1 MYKGPTSYHLCM
13 AAVTSLQKISSL
25 TMMLLIL
32 TMSSMGYFM
41 LEQETAGKQELQAKE
56 MPRFAVSP
64 GHTVFGEYVGAHWCG
79 PCMGSASPSL
89 VNLKNSNT
97 EDFTYISFFEGAST
111 GWPSDGPVN
120 RQNHI
125 MASSSGYPTYAFA
138 DENSGSCYKVGATGS
153 NYYDADFSAGGCM
166 HADASDFSMELG
178 IALDSTGDIVTTT
191 LDITYLGANDI
202 TVYVYGAVTEK
213 IGAEAYD
220 DGSRPHHV
228 FREWLLSADNDF
240 TEVTLIPNQV
250 ETLTWDKSLDTV
262 RSGGGN
268 TQWENFWPV
277 FALMDGDYST
287 YNEVYAAIDLD
298 MGPLVDIGIVDFEA
312 RNSNANNGFVAG
324 DILDLDVN
332 IANNGA
338 EAYSDGGSID
348 IYHLSGGEEINL
360 GGISINQLAVGG
372 TQSYSIMFDTSD
384 ITLAPSGTS
393 SFRARISGMIG
404 DRVPSN
410 DYQDGIALHDM
421 PPAPN
426 RPVAVAE
433 SSVERGTP
441 IQFESSA
448 LPNDLVDDMSTMTA
462 VLHYSVHGTDIWD
475 DAWITAI
482 EMVGSGGNSRYI
494 HTITPPMNSQSGS
507 YDIRMQWTDSGG
519 QKSDW
524 EITEN
529 AFELRNALPRILG
542 PGDDGYGGIPTVK
555 VDTVESVS
563 IVGLIS
569 DAETPHG
576 ELIID
581 SNAHQFVSFDPET
594 LEINVLFDQI
604 SYDSIGNSISQ
615 GIFITVGD
623 GEDVNSGT
631 LIFNVIE
638 NGQPR
643 WSGIPTQ
650 SFNEGGSSSLVLT
663 EYVSDT
669 DDNGNSVPANT
680 LSLSIVSISDESLLS
695 AEIYDQTLNVA
706 ALDDDSFGM
715 TEITVRASDGVKESD
730 TVIIF
735 YVNNINDAPIIDLG
749 EYSNPILQSGD
760 RLTFNVVDLISDV
773 DDYEEDIWITVTTF
787 VPGAVQFNPISGL
800 ATMSWEDAGEEM
812 VTVTAEDS
820 HGASSAAIITVSV
833 VDDLPLLWVDSSGF
847 GDLSVNISSTE
858 YGLNPSVTIENVGNL
873 ELSEVKVIWSVC
885 NSITGICNDF
895 GTSHNMGP
903 FIVLANDGEGLK
915 IADYVTLSVDAV
927 DSEGFDRSTTDQHK
941 AYATE
946 SVEITPDEP
955 DNSDNQ
961 DKPVIS
967 VMTAGLIAMGIM
979 LSIAL
984 VLVLAIVLQRGRRDD
999 VNVELYDYQDG
1010 DDYSEYEEPEPSP
1023 LVVPPP
1029 PPGMGPPLPPEGL
1042 PPGWTM
1048 EQWNYYGAEY
1058 LKRRELQ

>member
-1 MYKGPTSYHLCM
+1 M
-13 AAVTSLQKISSL
+13 AAVNSLQKISSL

-41 LEQETAGKQELQAKE
+41 LEQETAEKQELQAKE

-138 DENSGSCYKVGATGS
+138 DENSGSCYKVGSAGS

-250 ETLTWDKSLDTV
+250 ETLTWDKPLNTV

-298 MGPLVDIGIVDFEA
+298 MGPLIDIGIVDFEA

-348 IYHLSGGEEINL
+348 IYHLSGGEEIHL

-372 TQSYSIMFDTSD
+372 TQSYSIMFDTGE
-384 ITLAPSGTS
+384 ITLTPSGTS
-393 SFRARISGMIG
+393 SFRARISGIVG

-421 PPAPN
+421 PPVPN

-462 VLHYSVHGTDIWD
+462 DLHYSVHGTDTWE

-482 EMVGSGGNSRYI
+482 DMIGSGGNSRYI

-555 VDTVESVS
+555 VDTVEAVS

-576 ELIID
+576 QLIID

-594 LEINVLFDQI
+594 
-604 SYDSIGNSISQ
+604 
-615 GIFITVGD
+615 
-623 GEDVNSGT
+623 
-631 LIFNVIE
+631 
-638 NGQPR
+638 
-643 WSGIPTQ
+643 
-650 SFNEGGSSSLVLT
+650 
-663 EYVSDT
+663 
-669 DDNGNSVPANT
+669 
-680 LSLSIVSISDESLLS
+680 
-695 AEIYDQTLNVA
+695 
-706 ALDDDSFGM
+706 
-715 TEITVRASDGVKESD
+715 
-730 TVIIF
+730 
-735 YVNNINDAPIIDLG
+735 
-749 EYSNPILQSGD
+749 
-760 RLTFNVVDLISDV
+760 
-773 DDYEEDIWITVTTF
+773 
-787 VPGAVQFNPISGL
+787 
-800 ATMSWEDAGEEM
+800 
-812 VTVTAEDS
+812 
-820 HGASSAAIITVSV
+820 
-833 VDDLPLLWVDSSGF
+833 
-847 GDLSVNISSTE
+847 
-858 YGLNPSVTIENVGNL
+858 
-873 ELSEVKVIWSVC
+873 
-885 NSITGICNDF
+885 
-895 GTSHNMGP
+895 
-903 FIVLANDGEGLK
+903 
-915 IADYVTLSVDAV
+915 
-927 DSEGFDRSTTDQHK
+927 
-941 AYATE
+941 
-946 SVEITPDEP
+946 
-955 DNSDNQ
+955 
-961 DKPVIS
+961 
-967 VMTAGLIAMGIM
+967 
-979 LSIAL
+979 
-984 VLVLAIVLQRGRRDD
+984 
-999 VNVELYDYQDG
+999 
-1010 DDYSEYEEPEPSP
+1010 
-1023 LVVPPP
+1023 
-1029 PPGMGPPLPPEGL
+1029 
-1042 PPGWTM
+1042 
-1048 EQWNYYGAEY
+1048 
-1058 LKRRELQ
+1058 

>member
-1 MYKGPTSYHLCM
+1 MT
-13 AAVTSLQKISSL
+13 AVNSLQKISSL

-41 LEQETAGKQELQAKE
+41 LEQETAEKQELQAKE

-138 DENSGSCYKVGATGS
+138 DENSGSCYKVGSAGS

-250 ETLTWDKSLDTV
+250 ETLTWDKPLNTV

-298 MGPLVDIGIVDFEA
+298 MGPLIDIGIVDFEA
-312 RNSNANNGFVAG
+312 RNSNSNNGFVAG

-348 IYHLSGGEEINL
+348 IYHLSGGEEIHL

-372 TQSYSIMFDTSD
+372 TQSYSIMFDTGE
-384 ITLAPSGTS
+384 ITLTPSGTS
-393 SFRARISGMIG
+393 SFRARISGIVG

-421 PPAPN
+421 PPVPN

-462 VLHYSVHGTDIWD
+462 DLHYSVHGTDTWE

-482 EMVGSGGNSRYI
+482 DMVGSGGNSRYI

-555 VDTVESVS
+555 VDTVEAVS

-581 SNAHQFVSFDPET
+581 SNAHQFVSFDSET

-623 GEDVNSGT
+623 GEDINSGT
-631 LIFNVIE
+631 LMFNVIE

-680 LSLSIVSISDESLLS
+680 LSLSVVSISDESLLS

-715 TEITVRASDGVKESD
+715 AEITVRASDGVKESD

-760 RLTFNVVDLISDV
+760 RLTFNVIDLISDV
-773 DDYEEDIWITVTTF
+773 DDSEEDIWITVTTF

-812 VTVTAEDS
+812 VTVTAEDR

-873 ELSEVKVIWSVC
+873 ELSEIKVIWSVC

-927 DSEGFDRSTTDQHK
+927 DSEGFDRSTTDQYK

-946 SVEITPDEP
+946 PVEITPDEP
-955 DNSDNQ
+955 ENSDNQ

-967 VMTAGLIAMGIM
+967 VMTAGLIAMGII

-984 VLVLAIVLQRGRRDD
+984 VLALAIVLQRGRRDG
-999 VNVELYDYQDG
+999 VNVEVYDYQDEY
-1010 DDYSEYEEPEPSP
+1010 DYSEYEEPEPSP

>member
-1 MYKGPTSYHLCM
+1 M
-13 AAVTSLQKISSL
+13 AVVNSLQKISSL
-25 TMMLLIL
+25 TVMLLIL

-41 LEQETAGKQELQAKE
+41 LEQETAEKQELQAKE

-138 DENSGSCYKVGATGS
+138 DENSGSCYKVGSAGS

-250 ETLTWDKSLDTV
+250 ETLTWDKPLNTV

-298 MGPLVDIGIVDFEA
+298 MGPLIDIGIVDFET
-312 RNSNANNGFVAG
+312 RNSNTNNGFVAG

-348 IYHLSGGEEINL
+348 IYHLSGGEEIHL

-372 TQSYSIMFDTSD
+372 TQSYSIMFDTSE
-384 ITLAPSGTS
+384 ITLTPSGTS
-393 SFRARISGMIG
+393 SFRARISGIVG

-421 PPAPN
+421 PPVPN

-462 VLHYSVHGTDIWD
+462 DLHYSVHGMDTWE

-482 EMVGSGGNSRYI
+482 DMVGSGGNSRYI

-555 VDTVESVS
+555 VDTVEAVS

-581 SNAHQFVSFDPET
+581 SNAHQFVSFDSET

-623 GEDVNSGT
+623 GEDINSGT
-631 LIFNVIE
+631 LMFNVIE

-643 WSGIPTQ
+643 WSG
-650 SFNEGGSSSLVLT
+650 
-663 EYVSDT
+663 
-669 DDNGNSVPANT
+669 NS
-680 LSLSIVSISDESLLS
+680 
-695 AEIYDQTLNVA
+695 
-706 ALDDDSFGM
+706 
-715 TEITVRASDGVKESD
+715 
-730 TVIIF
+730 
-735 YVNNINDAPIIDLG
+735 
-749 EYSNPILQSGD
+749 
-760 RLTFNVVDLISDV
+760 
-773 DDYEEDIWITVTTF
+773 
-787 VPGAVQFNPISGL
+787 
-800 ATMSWEDAGEEM
+800 
-812 VTVTAEDS
+812 
-820 HGASSAAIITVSV
+820 
-833 VDDLPLLWVDSSGF
+833 
-847 GDLSVNISSTE
+847 
-858 YGLNPSVTIENVGNL
+858 
-873 ELSEVKVIWSVC
+873 
-885 NSITGICNDF
+885 NSII
-895 GTSHNMGP
+895 
-903 FIVLANDGEGLK
+903 
-915 IADYVTLSVDAV
+915 
-927 DSEGFDRSTTDQHK
+927 Q
-941 AYATE
+941 
-946 SVEITPDEP
+946 
-955 DNSDNQ
+955 
-961 DKPVIS
+961 
-967 VMTAGLIAMGIM
+967 
-979 LSIAL
+979 
-984 VLVLAIVLQRGRRDD
+984 
-999 VNVELYDYQDG
+999 
-1010 DDYSEYEEPEPSP
+1010 
-1023 LVVPPP
+1023 
-1029 PPGMGPPLPPEGL
+1029 
-1042 PPGWTM
+1042 
-1048 EQWNYYGAEY
+1048 
-1058 LKRRELQ
+1058 

>member
-1 MYKGPTSYHLCM
+1 
-13 AAVTSLQKISSL
+13 
-25 TMMLLIL
+25 
-32 TMSSMGYFM
+32 M
-41 LEQETAGKQELQAKE
+41 LEQETAEKQELQAKE

-138 DENSGSCYKVGATGS
+138 DENSGSCYKVGAAGS

-250 ETLTWDKSLDTV
+250 ETLTWDKPLDTV

-298 MGPLVDIGIVDFEA
+298 MGPLIDIGIVDFEA
-312 RNSNANNGFVAG
+312 RNSNTNNGFVAG
-324 DILDLDVN
+324 DLLDLDVN

-338 EAYSDGGSID
+338 ESYSDGGSID
-348 IYHLSGGEEINL
+348 IYHLSGGEEIQL

-384 ITLAPSGTS
+384 ITLTPSGTS
-393 SFRARISGMIG
+393 SFRARISGIVG

-421 PPAPN
+421 PPVPN

-462 VLHYSVHGTDIWD
+462 DLHYSVHGTDAWN

-482 EMVGSGGNSRYI
+482 DMVGSGGNSRYI
-494 HTITPPMNSQSGS
+494 HTITPPLNSQSGS

-542 PGDDGYGGIPTVK
+542 PGDDGYGGLPTVK

-581 SNAHQFVSFDPET
+581 SNAHQFVSFDSET

-604 SYDSIGNSISQ
+604 SYDSIGNPISQ

-623 GEDVNSGT
+623 GEDINSGT
-631 LIFNVIE
+631 LMFNVIE

-715 TEITVRASDGVKESD
+715 AEIIVRASDGVKESD

-749 EYSNPILQSGD
+749 EYSNPILQTGD
-760 RLTFNVVDLISDV
+760 RLTFNVIDLISDV
-773 DDYEEDIWITVTTF
+773 DDSEEDIWITVTTF

-812 VTVTAEDS
+812 VTITAEDR

-833 VDDLPLLWVDSSGF
+833 VDDLPLLWVDSSGY

-858 YGLNPSVTIENVGNL
+858 YGLNPSVTIGNVGNL
-873 ELSEVKVIWSVC
+873 ELSEIKVIWSVC

-927 DSEGFDRSTTDQHK
+927 DSEGFDRSTTDQYK

-946 SVEITPDEP
+946 PIEITPDEP
-955 DNSDNQ
+955 EDSDNQ

-984 VLVLAIVLQRGRRDD
+984 VLTLALVLQRGRRDG
-999 VNVELYDYQDG
+999 VNVELYDYQDEY
-1010 DDYSEYEEPEPSP
+1010 DYSEYEEPEPSP

>member
-1 MYKGPTSYHLCM
+1 MVS
-13 AAVTSLQKISSL
+13 VTSLQKISSL

-41 LEQETAGKQELQAKE
+41 LEQETAEKQELQAKE

-138 DENSGSCYKVGATGS
+138 DENSGSCYKVGSAGS

-202 TVYVYGAVTEK
+202 TVHVYGAVTEK

-250 ETLTWDKSLDTV
+250 ETLTWDKPLNTV

-298 MGPLVDIGIVDFEA
+298 MGPLIDIGIVDFEA

-324 DILDLDVN
+324 DTLDLDVN

-348 IYHLSGGEEINL
+348 IYHLSGGEELHL
-360 GGISINQLAVGG
+360 GGISINQLPVGG
-372 TQSYSIMFDTSD
+372 TQSYSILFDTSE
-384 ITLAPSGTS
+384 ITLTPSGTS
-393 SFRARISGMIG
+393 SFRARISGIVG

-421 PPAPN
+421 PPVPN

-462 VLHYSVHGTDIWD
+462 DLHYSVHGTDTWE

-482 EMVGSGGNSRYI
+482 DMVGSGGNSRYI

-555 VDTVESVS
+555 VDTVEAVS

-581 SNAHQFVSFDPET
+581 SNAHQFVSFDSET

-623 GEDVNSGT
+623 GEDINSGT
-631 LIFNVIE
+631 LMFNVIE

-680 LSLSIVSISDESLLS
+680 LSLSVASISDESLLS

-715 TEITVRASDGVKESD
+715 AEITVRASDGVKESD

-760 RLTFNVVDLISDV
+760 RLTFNVIDLISDV
-773 DDYEEDIWITVTTF
+773 DDSEEDIWITVTTF

-812 VTVTAEDS
+812 VTVTAEDR

-873 ELSEVKVIWSVC
+873 ELSEIKVIWSVC

-927 DSEGFDRSTTDQHK
+927 DSEGFDRSTTDQYK

-946 SVEITPDEP
+946 PVEITPDEP
-955 DNSDNQ
+955 ENSDNQ

-984 VLVLAIVLQRGRRDD
+984 VLALAIVLQRGRRDG
-999 VNVELYDYQDG
+999 VNVEVYDYQDEY
-1010 DDYSEYEEPEPSP
+1010 DYSEYEEPEPSP

>member
-1 MYKGPTSYHLCM
+1 MML
-13 AAVTSLQKISSL
+13 VDRLEKISTL
-25 TMMLLIL
+25 TIALLIL

-41 LEQETAGKQELQAKE
+41 IEQETTERQQLEAKE

-97 EDFTYISFFEGAST
+97 DDFTYISFFEGASS
-111 GWPSDGPVN
+111 GWPSDGPTN
-120 RQNHI
+120 RRNHI
-125 MASSSGYPTYAFA
+125 MASSSGYPTFAFA
-138 DENSGSCYKVGATGS
+138 DETSGSCYKVGSAGS

-178 IALDSTGDIVTTT
+178 IALNSAGDTVTTT
-191 LDITYLGANDI
+191 LDITYQGASDI

-250 ETLTWDKSLDTV
+250 ETLTWDKPLNSV
-262 RSGGGN
+262 RAGGGN

-287 YNEVYAAIDLD
+287 YNEVYASIDLD
-298 MGPLVDIGIVDFEA
+298 MAPLIDIGIVDFEA
-312 RNSNANNGFVAG
+312 RNANGNNGFVAG
-324 DILDLDVN
+324 DILDLEVD
-332 IANNGA
+332 IANNGV
-338 EAYSDGGSID
+338 EEYSDGGSID
-348 IYHLSGGEEINL
+348 IYHLSNGEEIHL
-360 GGISINQLAVGG
+360 GGISINQLSVGG
-372 TQSYSIMFDTSD
+372 TQSYTAMFDTSD

-404 DRVPSN
+404 DRVSSN
-410 DYQDGIALHDM
+410 DYLDGLALHDN
-421 PPAPN
+421 PPVPN
-426 RPVAVAE
+426 RPVAVAD

-441 IQFESSA
+441 IQFESTA
-448 LPNDLVDDMSTMTA
+448 LPNDLVDDMSTMSA
-462 VLHYSVHGTDIWD
+462 ELHYSVHGTDTWD
-475 DAWITAI
+475 HSWITAI
-482 EMVGSGGNSRYI
+482 DMVGTGGNSRYI
-494 HTITPPMNSQSGS
+494 HTITPPMSSQSGS

-519 QKSDW
+519 QTSEW

-542 PGDDGYGGIPTVK
+542 PGDGGYAGIPTVK
-555 VDTVESVS
+555 VDTVEAVS
-563 IVGLIS
+563 IVGLVS
-569 DAETPHG
+569 DAETTHA

-581 SNAHQFVSFDPET
+581 SNAHQFISYDPQT
-594 LEINVLFDQI
+594 LEISVHFDEI

-631 LIFNVIE
+631 LMFNVIE

-650 SFNEGGSSSLVLT
+650 GFDEGGSSSLVLT
-663 EYVSDT
+663 EFLTDT

-680 LSLSIVSISDESLLS
+680 LSLSVVSISDESLVS

-706 ALDDDSFGM
+706 ALDDDSFG
-715 TEITVRASDGVKESD
+715 TAEITVRASDGIKESD

-735 YVNNINDAPIIDLG
+735 HINNVNDAPNIDLG
-749 EYSNPILQSGD
+749 EYSNPVLQTGD
-760 RLTFNVVDLISDV
+760 RLTFNVLDMVSDV
-773 DDYEEDIWITVTTF
+773 DDSEEDIWITVTTF
-787 VPGAVQFNPISGL
+787 VPGAVQYNPISGL

-812 VTVTAEDS
+812 VTVTAEDR
-820 HGASSAAIITVSV
+820 HGASSVAIITVSV
-833 VDDLPLLWVDSSGF
+833 VNDLPLLWADSSGF
-847 GDLSVNISSTE
+847 GDLSVNISSTSF
-858 YGLNPSVTIENVGNL
+858 GLNPSVTIENVGDL
-873 ELSEVKVIWSVC
+873 ELSEIKVIWSVC

-895 GTSHNMGP
+895 GTSYNMGP
-903 FIVLANDGEGLK
+903 FIVLANNGEGLM
-915 IADYVTLSVDAV
+915 IGDYVTLSVNAV
-927 DSEGFDRSTTDQHK
+927 DSQGFDRSTTEQYK

-946 SVEITPDEP
+946 PVEITPDDP
-955 DNSDNQ
+955 DEGDNQ
-961 DKPVIS
+961 NKSTFTVLS
-967 VMTAGLIAMGIM
+967 AGLMVIGIM

-984 VLVLAIVLQRGRRDD
+984 VIGLAIVLQRGRRE
-999 VNVELYDYQDG
+999 VVSAEVYDYEDEY
-1010 DDYSEYEEPEPSP
+1010 DYSGYEEPEPSP
-1023 LVVPPP
+1023 LVAPPP

-1058 LKRRELQ
+1058 LRRREQQ

>member
-1 MYKGPTSYHLCM
+1 MT
-13 AAVTSLQKISSL
+13 AVNSLQKISSL

-41 LEQETAGKQELQAKE
+41 LEQETAEKQELQAKE

-138 DENSGSCYKVGATGS
+138 DENSGSCYKVGAAGS

-166 HADASDFSMELG
+166 HTDASDFSMELG

-250 ETLTWDKSLDTV
+250 ETLTWDKPLNTV

-298 MGPLVDIGIVDFEA
+298 MGPLIDIGIVDFEA

-348 IYHLSGGEEINL
+348 IYHLSGGEEIHL

-372 TQSYSIMFDTSD
+372 TQSYSIMFDTSE
-384 ITLAPSGTS
+384 ITLTPSGTS
-393 SFRARISGMIG
+393 SFRARISGIVG

-410 DYQDGIALHDM
+410 DYQDGIAIHDM
-421 PPAPN
+421 PPVPN

-462 VLHYSVHGTDIWD
+462 DLHYSVHGTDTWE

-482 EMVGSGGNSRYI
+482 DMVGSGGNSRYI

-555 VDTVESVS
+555 IDTVEAVS

-581 SNAHQFVSFDPET
+581 SNAHQFVSFDSET

-623 GEDVNSGT
+623 GEDINSGT
-631 LIFNVIE
+631 LMFNVIE

-680 LSLSIVSISDESLLS
+680 LSLSVVSISDESLLS

-715 TEITVRASDGVKESD
+715 AEITVRASDGVKESD

-760 RLTFNVVDLISDV
+760 RLTFNVIDLISDV
-773 DDYEEDIWITVTTF
+773 DDSEEDIWITVTTF

-812 VTVTAEDS
+812 VTVTAEDR

-873 ELSEVKVIWSVC
+873 ELSEIKVIWSVC

-895 GTSHNMGP
+895 GTSYNMGP

-927 DSEGFDRSTTDQHK
+927 DSEGFDRSTTDQYK

-946 SVEITPDEP
+946 PVETTPDEP
-955 DNSDNQ
+955 ENSDNQ

-984 VLVLAIVLQRGRRDD
+984 VLALAIVLQRGRRDG
-999 VNVELYDYQDG
+999 VNVEVYDYQDEY
-1010 DDYSEYEEPEPSP
+1010 DYSEYEEPEPSP

>member
-1 MYKGPTSYHLCM
+1 M
-13 AAVTSLQKISSL
+13 ATVNSLQKISSL

-41 LEQETAGKQELQAKE
+41 LEQETAEKQELQAKE

-138 DENSGSCYKVGATGS
+138 DENSGSCYKVGSAGS

-250 ETLTWDKSLDTV
+250 ETLTWDKPLNTV

-298 MGPLVDIGIVDFEA
+298 MGPLIDIGIVDFEA

-348 IYHLSGGEEINL
+348 IYHLSGGEEIHL

-372 TQSYSIMFDTSD
+372 TQSYSIMFDTSE
-384 ITLAPSGTS
+384 ITLTPSGTS
-393 SFRARISGMIG
+393 SFRARISGIVG

-421 PPAPN
+421 PPVPN

-462 VLHYSVHGTDIWD
+462 DLHYSVHGTDTWE

-482 EMVGSGGNSRYI
+482 DMVGSGGNSRYI

-555 VDTVESVS
+555 VDTVEAVS

-581 SNAHQFVSFDPET
+581 SNAHQFVSFDSET

-623 GEDVNSGT
+623 GEDINSGT
-631 LIFNVIE
+631 LMFNVIE

-669 DDNGNSVPANT
+669 DDNGNSVPTNT
-680 LSLSIVSISDESLLS
+680 LSLSVISISDESLLS

-715 TEITVRASDGVKESD
+715 AEITVRASDGVKESD

-749 EYSNPILQSGD
+749 EYSNPILQTGD
-760 RLTFNVVDLISDV
+760 RLTFNVIDLISDV
-773 DDYEEDIWITVTTF
+773 DDSEEDIWITVTTF

-812 VTVTAEDS
+812 VTVTAEDR

-847 GDLSVNISSTE
+847 GDLSVNISSTG

-873 ELSEVKVIWSVC
+873 ELSEIKVIWSVC

-915 IADYVTLSVDAV
+915 IADYVTLSLDAV
-927 DSEGFDRSTTDQHK
+927 DSEGFDRSTTDQYK

-946 SVEITPDEP
+946 PVEITPDEP
-955 DNSDNQ
+955 EDSDNQ

-984 VLVLAIVLQRGRRDD
+984 VLVLAIVLQRGRRDG
-999 VNVELYDYQDG
+999 VNVEVYDNQDEY
-1010 DDYSEYEEPEPSP
+1010 DYSEYEEPEPSP

>member
-1 MYKGPTSYHLCM
+1 MYKGARLHHLCM
-13 AAVTSLQKISSL
+13 VSVTSLQKISSL
-25 TMMLLIL
+25 TVMLLIL

-41 LEQETAGKQELQAKE
+41 LEQETAEKQELQAKE

-138 DENSGSCYKVGATGS
+138 DENSGSCYKVGAAGS

-202 TVYVYGAVTEK
+202 TVHVYGAVTEK

-250 ETLTWDKSLDTV
+250 ETLTWDKPLNTV

-298 MGPLVDIGIVDFEA
+298 MGPLIDIGIVDFEA

-324 DILDLDVN
+324 DTLDLDVN

-348 IYHLSGGEEINL
+348 IYHLSGGEEIHL

-372 TQSYSIMFDTSD
+372 TQSYSILFDTSE
-384 ITLAPSGTS
+384 ITLTPSGTS
-393 SFRARISGMIG
+393 SFRARISGIVG

-421 PPAPN
+421 PPVPN

-462 VLHYSVHGTDIWD
+462 DLHYSVHGTDTWE

-482 EMVGSGGNSRYI
+482 DMVGSGGNSRYI

-555 VDTVESVS
+555 VDTVEAVS

-581 SNAHQFVSFDPET
+581 SNAHQFVSFDSET

-623 GEDVNSGT
+623 GEDINSGT
-631 LIFNVIE
+631 LMFNVIE

-680 LSLSIVSISDESLLS
+680 LSLSVVSISDESLLS

-706 ALDDDSFGM
+706 AFDDDSFGM
-715 TEITVRASDGVKESD
+715 AEITVRASDGVKESD

-760 RLTFNVVDLISDV
+760 RLTFNVIDLISDV
-773 DDYEEDIWITVTTF
+773 DDSEEDIWITVTTF

-812 VTVTAEDS
+812 VTVTAEDR

-873 ELSEVKVIWSVC
+873 ELSEIKVIWSVC

-927 DSEGFDRSTTDQHK
+927 DSEGFDRSTTDQYK

-946 SVEITPDEP
+946 PVEITPDEP
-955 DNSDNQ
+955 ENSDNQ

-984 VLVLAIVLQRGRRDD
+984 VLALAIVLQRGRRDG
-999 VNVELYDYQDG
+999 VNVEVYDYQDEY
-1010 DDYSEYEEPEPSP
+1010 DYSEYEEPEPSP

-1042 PPGWTM
+1042 PPGWTL

>member
-1 MYKGPTSYHLCM
+1 M
-13 AAVTSLQKISSL
+13 AVVNSLQKISSL
-25 TMMLLIL
+25 TVMLLIL

-41 LEQETAGKQELQAKE
+41 LEQETAEKQELQAKE

-138 DENSGSCYKVGATGS
+138 DENSGSCYKVGSAGS

-250 ETLTWDKSLDTV
+250 ETLTWDKPLNTV

-298 MGPLVDIGIVDFEA
+298 MGPLIDIGIVDFET

-348 IYHLSGGEEINL
+348 IYHLSGGEEIHL

-372 TQSYSIMFDTSD
+372 TQSYSIMFDTSE
-384 ITLAPSGTS
+384 ITLTPSGTS
-393 SFRARISGMIG
+393 SFRARISGIVG

-421 PPAPN
+421 PPVPN

-462 VLHYSVHGTDIWD
+462 DLHYSVHGTDTWE

-482 EMVGSGGNSRYI
+482 DMVGSGGNSRYI

-529 AFELRNALPRILG
+529 AFELRNALPRILN

-555 VDTVESVS
+555 VDTVEAVS

-581 SNAHQFVSFDPET
+581 SNAHQFVSFDSET

-623 GEDVNSGT
+623 GEDINSGT
-631 LIFNVIE
+631 LMFNVIE

-650 SFNEGGSSSLVLT
+650 SFNEGASSSLVLT

-680 LSLSIVSISDESLLS
+680 LSLSVVSISDESLLS

-715 TEITVRASDGVKESD
+715 AEITVRASDGVKESD

-760 RLTFNVVDLISDV
+760 RLTFNVIDLISDV
-773 DDYEEDIWITVTTF
+773 DDSEEDIWITVTTF

-812 VTVTAEDS
+812 VTVTAEDR

-873 ELSEVKVIWSVC
+873 ELSEIKVIWSVC

-927 DSEGFDRSTTDQHK
+927 DSEGFDRSTTDQYK

-946 SVEITPDEP
+946 PVEITPDEP
-955 DNSDNQ
+955 ENSDNQ

-984 VLVLAIVLQRGRRDD
+984 VLALAIVLQRGRRDG
-999 VNVELYDYQDG
+999 VNVEVYDYQDEY
-1010 DDYSEYEEPEPSP
+1010 DYSEYEEPEPSP

>member
-1 MYKGPTSYHLCM
+1 M
-13 AAVTSLQKISSL
+13 AAVNSLQKISSL

-41 LEQETAGKQELQAKE
+41 LEQETAEKQELQAKE

-138 DENSGSCYKVGATGS
+138 DENSGSCYKVGSAGS

-250 ETLTWDKSLDTV
+250 ETLTWDKPLNTV

-298 MGPLVDIGIVDFEA
+298 MGPLIDIGIVDFET

-348 IYHLSGGEEINL
+348 IYHLSGGEEIHL

-372 TQSYSIMFDTSD
+372 TQSYSILFDTSE
-384 ITLAPSGTS
+384 ITLTPSGTS
-393 SFRARISGMIG
+393 SFRARISGIVG

-421 PPAPN
+421 PPVPN

-462 VLHYSVHGTDIWD
+462 DLHYSVHGTDTWE

-482 EMVGSGGNSRYI
+482 DMVGSGGNSRYI

-555 VDTVESVS
+555 VDTVEAVS

-581 SNAHQFVSFDPET
+581 SNAHQFVSFDSET

-623 GEDVNSGT
+623 GEDINSGT
-631 LIFNVIE
+631 LMFNVIE

-680 LSLSIVSISDESLLS
+680 LSLSVVSISDESLLS

-715 TEITVRASDGVKESD
+715 AEITVRASDGVKESD

-760 RLTFNVVDLISDV
+760 RLTFNVIDLISDV
-773 DDYEEDIWITVTTF
+773 DDSEEDIWITVTTF

-812 VTVTAEDS
+812 VTVTAEDR

-873 ELSEVKVIWSVC
+873 ELSEIKVIWSVC

-927 DSEGFDRSTTDQHK
+927 DSEGFDRSTTDQYK

-946 SVEITPDEP
+946 PVEITPDEP
-955 DNSDNQ
+955 ENSDNQ

-984 VLVLAIVLQRGRRDD
+984 VLALAIVLQRGRRDG
-999 VNVELYDYQDG
+999 VNVEVYDYQDEY
-1010 DDYSEYEEPEPSP
+1010 DYSEYEEPEPSP

>member
-1 MYKGPTSYHLCM
+1 M
-13 AAVTSLQKISSL
+13 AAVNSLQKISSL

-41 LEQETAGKQELQAKE
+41 LEQETAEKQELQAKE

-138 DENSGSCYKVGATGS
+138 DENSGSCYKVGAAGS

-250 ETLTWDKSLDTV
+250 ETLTWDKPLNTV

-298 MGPLVDIGIVDFEA
+298 MGPLIDIGIVDFEA

-348 IYHLSGGEEINL
+348 IYHLSGGEEIHL

-372 TQSYSIMFDTSD
+372 TQSYSILFDTSE
-384 ITLAPSGTS
+384 ITLTPSGTS
-393 SFRARISGMIG
+393 SFRARISGIVG

-421 PPAPN
+421 PPVPN

-462 VLHYSVHGTDIWD
+462 DLHYSVHGTDTWE

-482 EMVGSGGNSRYI
+482 DMVGSGGNSRYI

-555 VDTVESVS
+555 VDTVEAVS

-581 SNAHQFVSFDPET
+581 SNAHQFVSFDSET

-623 GEDVNSGT
+623 GEDINSGT
-631 LIFNVIE
+631 LMFNVIE

-680 LSLSIVSISDESLLS
+680 LSLSVVSISDESLLS

-715 TEITVRASDGVKESD
+715 AEITVRASDGVKESD

-760 RLTFNVVDLISDV
+760 RLTFNVIDLISDV
-773 DDYEEDIWITVTTF
+773 DDSEEDIWITVTTF

-812 VTVTAEDS
+812 VTVTAEDR

-873 ELSEVKVIWSVC
+873 ELSEIKVIWSVC

-927 DSEGFDRSTTDQHK
+927 DSEGFDRSTTDQYK

-946 SVEITPDEP
+946 PVEITPDEP

-984 VLVLAIVLQRGRRDD
+984 VLALAIVLQRGRRDG
-999 VNVELYDYQDG
+999 VNVEVYDYQDEY
-1010 DDYSEYEEPEPSP
+1010 DYSEYEEPEPSP

>member
-1 MYKGPTSYHLCM
+1 MGS
-13 AAVTSLQKISSL
+13 VTGLQKISCLSM
-25 TMMLLIL
+25 TLLIL
-32 TMSSMGYFM
+32 TMSSVGYFM
-41 LEQETAGKQELQAKE
+41 VEQETAEKQELQAKE

-138 DENSGSCYKVGATGS
+138 DENSGSCYKVGSAGS

-166 HADASDFSMELG
+166 HSDASDFSMELG
-178 IALDSTGDIVTTT
+178 IALSSAGDVVTTT

-202 TVYVYGAVTEK
+202 TVFVYGAITEK

-228 FREWLLSADNDF
+228 FREWLLSSDDDF

-250 ETLTWDKSLDTV
+250 ETLTWDKPLDTV
-262 RSGGGN
+262 RSVGGN
-268 TQWENFWPV
+268 TQWDNFWPV

-298 MGPLVDIGIVDFEA
+298 MGPLIDIGIVDFEA
-312 RNSNANNGFVAG
+312 RNSNANNGFVSG
-324 DILDLDVN
+324 DVLDLDVD

-348 IYHLSGGEEINL
+348 IYHLSGGEEIHL

-372 TQSYSIMFDTSD
+372 TQSYTIMFDTSD
-384 ITLAPSGTS
+384 ITLTPSGTS
-393 SFRARISGMIG
+393 SFRARISGMVG

-421 PPAPN
+421 PPVPN

-462 VLHYSVHGTDIWD
+462 DLQYSVDGTDTWD
-475 DAWITAI
+475 DEWITAI
-482 EMVGSGGNSRYI
+482 DMIGSGGNSRYI

-529 AFELRNALPRILG
+529 AFELRNALPKILG

-555 VDTVESVS
+555 VDTVETVS
-563 IVGLIS
+563 IVGLVS

-576 ELIID
+576 ELNID

-594 LEINVLFDQI
+594 LEISVLFDQI

-623 GEDVNSGT
+623 GEDINSGT
-631 LIFNVIE
+631 LMFNVIE

-669 DDNGNSVPANT
+669 DDNGNPVPANT
-680 LSLSIVSISDESLLS
+680 LSLSVVSISDGTLLS

-706 ALDDDSFGM
+706 ALDDDNFGM
-715 TEITVRASDGVKESD
+715 VEITVRASDGVKESD

-749 EYSNPILQSGD
+749 EYSNPILQTDD
-760 RLTFNVVDLISDV
+760 RLTFNVIDLISDV
-773 DDYEEDIWITVTTF
+773 DDSEEDIWITVTTF

-812 VTVTAEDS
+812 VTVTAEDR

-847 GDLSVNISSTE
+847 GDLSVNISSTDF
-858 YGLNPSVTIENVGNL
+858 GLNPSVAIGNVGNL
-873 ELSEVKVIWSVC
+873 ELSEIKVIWSVC

-915 IADYVTLSVDAV
+915 MADYVTLSVNAV
-927 DSEGFDRSTTDQHK
+927 DSEGFERSTTDQYK

-946 SVEITPDEP
+946 PVEITPDEP
-955 DNSDNQ
+955 GDGNNQ
-961 DKPVIS
+961 EKSGIS
-967 VMTAGLIAMGIM
+967 VMTAGLMAIGIM

-984 VLVLAIVLQRGRRDD
+984 VMGLAIVLQRGRRDG
-999 VNVELYDYQDG
+999 VNAEVYNYQEEY
-1010 DDYSEYEEPEPSP
+1010 DYSEYEEPEPSP

>member
-1 MYKGPTSYHLCM
+1 M
-13 AAVTSLQKISSL
+13 AVVNSLQKISSL
-25 TMMLLIL
+25 TVMLLIL

-41 LEQETAGKQELQAKE
+41 LEQETAEKQELQAKE

-138 DENSGSCYKVGATGS
+138 DENSGSCYKVGAAGS

-250 ETLTWDKSLDTV
+250 ETLTWDKPLNTV

-298 MGPLVDIGIVDFEA
+298 MGPLIDIGIVDFET

-324 DILDLDVN
+324 DTLDLDVN

-348 IYHLSGGEEINL
+348 IYHLSGGEEIHL

-372 TQSYSIMFDTSD
+372 TQSYSILFDTSE
-384 ITLAPSGTS
+384 ITLTPSGTS
-393 SFRARISGMIG
+393 SFRARISGIVG

-421 PPAPN
+421 PPVPN

-462 VLHYSVHGTDIWD
+462 DLHYSVHGTDTWE

-482 EMVGSGGNSRYI
+482 DMVGSGGNSRYI

-555 VDTVESVS
+555 VDTVEAVS

-581 SNAHQFVSFDPET
+581 SNAHQFVSFDSET

-623 GEDVNSGT
+623 GEDINSGT
-631 LIFNVIE
+631 LMFNVIE

-680 LSLSIVSISDESLLS
+680 LSLSVVSISDESLLS

-715 TEITVRASDGVKESD
+715 AEITVRASDGVKESD

-760 RLTFNVVDLISDV
+760 RLTFNVIDLISDV
-773 DDYEEDIWITVTTF
+773 DDSEEDIWITVTTF

-812 VTVTAEDS
+812 VTVTAEDR

-873 ELSEVKVIWSVC
+873 ELSEIKVIWSVC

-927 DSEGFDRSTTDQHK
+927 DSEGFDRSTTDQYK

-946 SVEITPDEP
+946 PVEITPDEP
-955 DNSDNQ
+955 ENSDNQ

-984 VLVLAIVLQRGRRDD
+984 VLALAIVLQRGRRDG
-999 VNVELYDYQDG
+999 VNVEVYDYQDEY
-1010 DDYSEYEEPEPSP
+1010 DYSEYEEPEPSP

>member
-1 MYKGPTSYHLCM
+1 
-13 AAVTSLQKISSL
+13 
-25 TMMLLIL
+25 
-32 TMSSMGYFM
+32 M
-41 LEQETAGKQELQAKE
+41 LEQETAEKQELQAKE

-138 DENSGSCYKVGATGS
+138 DENSGSCYKVGAAGS

-250 ETLTWDKSLDTV
+250 ETLTWDKPLDTV

-298 MGPLVDIGIVDFEA
+298 MGPLIDIGIVDFEA
-312 RNSNANNGFVAG
+312 RNSNTNNGFVAG
-324 DILDLDVN
+324 DLLDLDVN

-338 EAYSDGGSID
+338 ESYSDGGSID
-348 IYHLSGGEEINL
+348 IYHLSGGEEIHL

-384 ITLAPSGTS
+384 ITLTPSGTS
-393 SFRARISGMIG
+393 SFRARISGIVG

-421 PPAPN
+421 PPVPN

-462 VLHYSVHGTDIWD
+462 DLHYSVHGTDAWN

-482 EMVGSGGNSRYI
+482 DMVGSGGNSRYI
-494 HTITPPMNSQSGS
+494 HTITPPLNSQSGS

-542 PGDDGYGGIPTVK
+542 PGDDGYGGLPTVK

-581 SNAHQFVSFDPET
+581 SNAHQFVSFDSET

-604 SYDSIGNSISQ
+604 SYDSIGNPISQ

-623 GEDVNSGT
+623 GEDINSGT
-631 LIFNVIE
+631 LMFNVIE

-715 TEITVRASDGVKESD
+715 AEIIVRASDGVKESD

-749 EYSNPILQSGD
+749 EYSNPILQTGD
-760 RLTFNVVDLISDV
+760 RLTFNVIDLISDV
-773 DDYEEDIWITVTTF
+773 DDSEEDIWITVTTF

-812 VTVTAEDS
+812 VTITAEDR

-833 VDDLPLLWVDSSGF
+833 VDDLPLLWVDSSGY

-858 YGLNPSVTIENVGNL
+858 YGLNPSVTIGNVGNL
-873 ELSEVKVIWSVC
+873 ELSEIKVIWSVC

-927 DSEGFDRSTTDQHK
+927 DSEGFDRSTTDQYK

-946 SVEITPDEP
+946 PIEITPDEP
-955 DNSDNQ
+955 EDSDNQ

-984 VLVLAIVLQRGRRDD
+984 VLTLALVLQRGRRDG
-999 VNVELYDYQDG
+999 VNVELYDYQDEY
-1010 DDYSEYEEPEPSP
+1010 DYSEYEEPEPSP

>member
-1 MYKGPTSYHLCM
+1 
-13 AAVTSLQKISSL
+13 
-25 TMMLLIL
+25 
-32 TMSSMGYFM
+32 M
-41 LEQETAGKQELQAKE
+41 LEQETAEKQELQAKE

-138 DENSGSCYKVGATGS
+138 DENSGSCYKVGSAGS

-250 ETLTWDKSLDTV
+250 ETLTWDKPLNTV

-298 MGPLVDIGIVDFEA
+298 MGPLIDIGIVDFEA

-348 IYHLSGGEEINL
+348 IYHLSGGEEIHL

-384 ITLAPSGTS
+384 ITLSPSGTS
-393 SFRARISGMIG
+393 SFRARISGMVG

-421 PPAPN
+421 PPVPN

-462 VLHYSVHGTDIWD
+462 DLHYSVHGTNTWD

-482 EMVGSGGNSRYI
+482 DMVGSGGNSRYI

-519 QKSDW
+519 QKSNW

-555 VDTVESVS
+555 VDTVEAVS

-581 SNAHQFVSFDPET
+581 SNAHQFVSFDSET

-623 GEDVNSGT
+623 GEDINSGT
-631 LIFNVIE
+631 LMFNVIE

-680 LSLSIVSISDESLLS
+680 LSLSVVSISDESLLS

-715 TEITVRASDGVKESD
+715 AEITVRASDGVKESD

-760 RLTFNVVDLISDV
+760 RLTFNVIDLISDV
-773 DDYEEDIWITVTTF
+773 DDSEEDIWITVTTF

-812 VTVTAEDS
+812 VTVTAEDR

-873 ELSEVKVIWSVC
+873 ELSEIKVIWSVC

-927 DSEGFDRSTTDQHK
+927 DSEGFDRSTTDQYK

-946 SVEITPDEP
+946 PVEITPDEP
-955 DNSDNQ
+955 ENSDNQ

-967 VMTAGLIAMGIM
+967 VMTAGLIAMGII

-984 VLVLAIVLQRGRRDD
+984 VLALAIVLQRGRRDG
-999 VNVELYDYQDG
+999 VNVEVYDYQDEY
-1010 DDYSEYEEPEPSP
+1010 DYSEYEEPEPSP
-1023 LVVPPP
+1023 LVVPPPP

>member
-1 MYKGPTSYHLCM
+1 M
-13 AAVTSLQKISSL
+13 AAVNSLQKISSL

-41 LEQETAGKQELQAKE
+41 LEQETAEKQELQAKE

-138 DENSGSCYKVGATGS
+138 DENSGSCYKVGSAGS

-250 ETLTWDKSLDTV
+250 ETLTWDKPLNTV

-298 MGPLVDIGIVDFEA
+298 MGPLIDIGIVDFET

-348 IYHLSGGEEINL
+348 IYHLSGGEEIHL

-372 TQSYSIMFDTSD
+372 TQSYSIMFDTSE
-384 ITLAPSGTS
+384 ITLTPSGTS
-393 SFRARISGMIG
+393 SFRARISGIVG

-421 PPAPN
+421 PPVPN

-462 VLHYSVHGTDIWD
+462 DLHYSVHGTDTWE

-482 EMVGSGGNSRYI
+482 DMVGSGGNSRYI

-555 VDTVESVS
+555 VDTVEAVS

-581 SNAHQFVSFDPET
+581 SNAHQFVSFDSET

-623 GEDVNSGT
+623 GEDINSGT
-631 LIFNVIE
+631 LMFNVIE

-680 LSLSIVSISDESLLS
+680 LSLSVVSISDESLLS

-715 TEITVRASDGVKESD
+715 AEITVRASDGVKESD

-760 RLTFNVVDLISDV
+760 RLTFNVIDLISDV
-773 DDYEEDIWITVTTF
+773 DDSEEDIWITVTTF

-812 VTVTAEDS
+812 VTGTAEDR

-873 ELSEVKVIWSVC
+873 ELSEIKVIWSVC

-927 DSEGFDRSTTDQHK
+927 DSEGFDRSTTDQYK

-946 SVEITPDEP
+946 PVEITPDEP

-984 VLVLAIVLQRGRRDD
+984 VLALAIVLQRGRRDG
-999 VNVELYDYQDG
+999 VNVEVYDYQDEY
-1010 DDYSEYEEPEPSP
+1010 DYSEYEEPEPSP

>member
-1 MYKGPTSYHLCM
+1 M
-13 AAVTSLQKISSL
+13 AAVNSLQKISSL

-41 LEQETAGKQELQAKE
+41 LEQETAEKQELQAKE

-138 DENSGSCYKVGATGS
+138 DENSGSCYKVGSAGS
-153 NYYDADFSAGGCM
+153 NYYDADFSAGGSM

-202 TVYVYGAVTEK
+202 TVHVYGAVTEK

-250 ETLTWDKSLDTV
+250 ETLTWDKPLNTV

-298 MGPLVDIGIVDFEA
+298 MGPLIDIGIVDFEA

-348 IYHLSGGEEINL
+348 IYHLSGGEEIHL

-372 TQSYSIMFDTSD
+372 TQSYSILFDTSE
-384 ITLAPSGTS
+384 ITLTPSGTS
-393 SFRARISGMIG
+393 SFRARISGIVG

-421 PPAPN
+421 PPVPN

-462 VLHYSVHGTDIWD
+462 DLHYSVHGTDTWE

-482 EMVGSGGNSRYI
+482 DMVGSGGNSRYI

-555 VDTVESVS
+555 VDTVEAVS

-581 SNAHQFVSFDPET
+581 SNAHQFVSFDSET

-623 GEDVNSGT
+623 GEDINSGT
-631 LIFNVIE
+631 LMFNVIE

-680 LSLSIVSISDESLLS
+680 LSLSVVSISDESLLS

-715 TEITVRASDGVKESD
+715 AEITVRASDGVKESD

-760 RLTFNVVDLISDV
+760 RLTFNVIDLISDV
-773 DDYEEDIWITVTTF
+773 DDSEEDIWITVTTF

-812 VTVTAEDS
+812 VTVTAEDR

-873 ELSEVKVIWSVC
+873 ELSEIKVIWSVC

-927 DSEGFDRSTTDQHK
+927 DSEGFDRSTTDQYK

-946 SVEITPDEP
+946 PVEITPDEP

-984 VLVLAIVLQRGRRDD
+984 VLALAIVLQRGRRDG
-999 VNVELYDYQDG
+999 VNVEVYDYQDEY
-1010 DDYSEYEEPEPSP
+1010 DYSEYEEPDPSP

>member
-1 MYKGPTSYHLCM
+1 MYKGPRLHHLCM
-13 AAVTSLQKISSL
+13 AVVNSLQKISSL
-25 TMMLLIL
+25 TVMLLIL

-41 LEQETAGKQELQAKE
+41 LEQETAEKQELQAKE

-138 DENSGSCYKVGATGS
+138 DENSGSCYKVGSAGS

-250 ETLTWDKSLDTV
+250 ETLTWDKPLNTV

-298 MGPLVDIGIVDFEA
+298 MGPLIDIGIVDFET

-348 IYHLSGGEEINL
+348 IYHLSGGEEIHL

-372 TQSYSIMFDTSD
+372 TQSYSIMFDTSE
-384 ITLAPSGTS
+384 ITLTPSGTS
-393 SFRARISGMIG
+393 SFRARISGIVG

-421 PPAPN
+421 PPVPN

-462 VLHYSVHGTDIWD
+462 DLHYSVHGTDTWE

-482 EMVGSGGNSRYI
+482 DMVGSGGNSRYI

-555 VDTVESVS
+555 VDTVEAVS

-581 SNAHQFVSFDPET
+581 SNAHQFVSFDSET

-623 GEDVNSGT
+623 GEDINSGT
-631 LIFNVIE
+631 LMFNVIE

-680 LSLSIVSISDESLLS
+680 LSLSVVSISDESLLS

-715 TEITVRASDGVKESD
+715 AEITVRASDGVKESD

-760 RLTFNVVDLISDV
+760 RLTFNVIDLISDV
-773 DDYEEDIWITVTTF
+773 DDSEEDIWITVTTF

-812 VTVTAEDS
+812 VTVTAEDR

-873 ELSEVKVIWSVC
+873 ELSEIKVIWSVC

-927 DSEGFDRSTTDQHK
+927 DSEGFDRSTTDQYK

-946 SVEITPDEP
+946 PVEITPDEP
-955 DNSDNQ
+955 ENSDNQ

-984 VLVLAIVLQRGRRDD
+984 VLALAIVLQRGRRDG
-999 VNVELYDYQDG
+999 VNVEVYDYQDEY
-1010 DDYSEYEEPEPSP
+1010 DYSEYEEPEPSP

-1029 PPGMGPPLPPEGL
+1029 P
-1042 PPGWTM
+1042 
-1048 EQWNYYGAEY
+1048 
-1058 LKRRELQ
+1058 

>member
-1 MYKGPTSYHLCM
+1 M
-13 AAVTSLQKISSL
+13 ATVNSLQKISSL

-41 LEQETAGKQELQAKE
+41 LEQETAEKQELQAKE

-138 DENSGSCYKVGATGS
+138 DENSGSCYKVGSAGS

-250 ETLTWDKSLDTV
+250 ETLTWDKPLNTV

-298 MGPLVDIGIVDFEA
+298 MGPLIDIGIVDFEA

-348 IYHLSGGEEINL
+348 IYHLSGGEEIHL

-372 TQSYSIMFDTSD
+372 TQSYSIMFDTSE
-384 ITLAPSGTS
+384 ITLTPSGTS
-393 SFRARISGMIG
+393 SFRARISGIVG

-421 PPAPN
+421 PPVPN

-462 VLHYSVHGTDIWD
+462 DLHYSVHGTDTWE

-482 EMVGSGGNSRYI
+482 DMVGSGGNSRYI

-555 VDTVESVS
+555 VDTVEAVS

-581 SNAHQFVSFDPET
+581 SNAHQFVSFDSET

-623 GEDVNSGT
+623 GEDINSGT
-631 LIFNVIE
+631 LMFNVIE

-680 LSLSIVSISDESLLS
+680 LSLSVVSISDESLLS

-715 TEITVRASDGVKESD
+715 AEITVRASDGVKESD

-760 RLTFNVVDLISDV
+760 RLTFNVIDLISDV
-773 DDYEEDIWITVTTF
+773 DDSEEDIWITVTTF

-812 VTVTAEDS
+812 VTVTAEDR

-847 GDLSVNISSTE
+847 GDLSVNISSTG

-873 ELSEVKVIWSVC
+873 ELSEIKVIWSVC

-915 IADYVTLSVDAV
+915 IADYVTLSLDAV
-927 DSEGFDRSTTDQHK
+927 DSEGFDRSTTDQYK

-946 SVEITPDEP
+946 PVEITPDEP
-955 DNSDNQ
+955 EDSDNQ

-984 VLVLAIVLQRGRRDD
+984 VLVLAIVLQRGRRDG
-999 VNVELYDYQDG
+999 VNVEVYDNQDEY
-1010 DDYSEYEEPEPSP
+1010 DYSEYEEPEPSP

>member
-1 MYKGPTSYHLCM
+1 
-13 AAVTSLQKISSL
+13 
-25 TMMLLIL
+25 
-32 TMSSMGYFM
+32 M
-41 LEQETAGKQELQAKE
+41 LEQETAEKQELQAKE

-138 DENSGSCYKVGATGS
+138 DENSGSCYKVGSAGS

-250 ETLTWDKSLDTV
+250 ETLTWDKPLNTV

-298 MGPLVDIGIVDFEA
+298 MGPLIDIGIVDFET

-348 IYHLSGGEEINL
+348 IYHLSGGEEIHL

-372 TQSYSIMFDTSD
+372 TQSYSIMFDTSE
-384 ITLAPSGTS
+384 ITLTPSGTS
-393 SFRARISGMIG
+393 SFRARISGIVG

-421 PPAPN
+421 PPVPN

-462 VLHYSVHGTDIWD
+462 DLHYSVHGTDTWE

-482 EMVGSGGNSRYI
+482 DMVGSGGNSRYI

-555 VDTVESVS
+555 VDTVEAVS

-581 SNAHQFVSFDPET
+581 SNAHQFVSFDSET

-623 GEDVNSGT
+623 GEDINSGT
-631 LIFNVIE
+631 LMFNVIE

-680 LSLSIVSISDESLLS
+680 LSLSVVSISDESLLS

-715 TEITVRASDGVKESD
+715 AEITVRASDGVKESD

-760 RLTFNVVDLISDV
+760 RLTFNVIDLISDV
-773 DDYEEDIWITVTTF
+773 DDSEEDIWITVTTF

-812 VTVTAEDS
+812 VTVTAEDR

-873 ELSEVKVIWSVC
+873 ELSEIKVIWSVC

-927 DSEGFDRSTTDQHK
+927 DSEGFDRSTTDQYK

-946 SVEITPDEP
+946 PVEITPDEP
-955 DNSDNQ
+955 ENSDNQ

-984 VLVLAIVLQRGRRDD
+984 VLALAIVLQRGRRDG
-999 VNVELYDYQDG
+999 VNVEVYDYQDEY
-1010 DDYSEYEEPEPSP
+1010 DYSEYEEPEPSP

>member
-1 MYKGPTSYHLCM
+1 MT
-13 AAVTSLQKISSL
+13 AVNSLQKISSL

-41 LEQETAGKQELQAKE
+41 LEQETAEKQELQAKE

-138 DENSGSCYKVGATGS
+138 DENSGSCYKVGSAGS

-250 ETLTWDKSLDTV
+250 ETLTWDKPLNTV

-298 MGPLVDIGIVDFEA
+298 MGPLIDIGIVDFEA

-324 DILDLDVN
+324 DTLDLDVN

-348 IYHLSGGEEINL
+348 IYHLSGGEEIHL

-372 TQSYSIMFDTSD
+372 TQSYSIMFDTGE
-384 ITLAPSGTS
+384 ITLTPSGTS
-393 SFRARISGMIG
+393 SFRARISGVVG

-421 PPAPN
+421 PPVPN

-462 VLHYSVHGTDIWD
+462 DLHYSVHGTDTWE

-482 EMVGSGGNSRYI
+482 DMVGSGGNSRYI

-555 VDTVESVS
+555 VDTVEAVS

-581 SNAHQFVSFDPET
+581 SNAHQFVSFDSET

-623 GEDVNSGT
+623 GEDINSGT
-631 LIFNVIE
+631 LMFNVIE

-680 LSLSIVSISDESLLS
+680 LSLSVVSISDESLLS

-715 TEITVRASDGVKESD
+715 AEITVRASDGVKESD

-760 RLTFNVVDLISDV
+760 RLTFNVIDLISDV
-773 DDYEEDIWITVTTF
+773 DDSEEDIWITVTTF

-812 VTVTAEDS
+812 VTVTAEDR

-873 ELSEVKVIWSVC
+873 ELSEIKVIWSVC

-927 DSEGFDRSTTDQHK
+927 DSEGFDRSTTDQYK

-946 SVEITPDEP
+946 PVEITPDEP
-955 DNSDNQ
+955 ENSDNQ

-967 VMTAGLIAMGIM
+967 VMTAGLIAMGII

-984 VLVLAIVLQRGRRDD
+984 VLALAIVLQRGRRDG
-999 VNVELYDYQDG
+999 VNVEVYDYQG
-1010 DDYSEYEEPEPSP
+1010 EYDYSEYEEPEPSP

>member
-1 MYKGPTSYHLCM
+1 M
-13 AAVTSLQKISSL
+13 AVVNSLQKISSL

-41 LEQETAGKQELQAKE
+41 LEQETAEKQELQAKE

-138 DENSGSCYKVGATGS
+138 DENSGSCYKVGSAGS

-228 FREWLLSADNDF
+228 FREWLLSADDDF

-250 ETLTWDKSLDTV
+250 ETLTWDKPLDTV
-262 RSGGGN
+262 RSVGGN
-268 TQWENFWPV
+268 TQWDNFWPV

-298 MGPLVDIGIVDFEA
+298 MGPLIDIGIVDFET

-348 IYHLSGGEEINL
+348 IYHLSGGEEIHL

-372 TQSYSIMFDTSD
+372 TQSYSIMFDTSE
-384 ITLAPSGTS
+384 ITLTPSGTS
-393 SFRARISGMIG
+393 SFRARISGIVG

-421 PPAPN
+421 PPVPN

-462 VLHYSVHGTDIWD
+462 DLHYSVHGTDTWE

-482 EMVGSGGNSRYI
+482 DMVGSGGNSRYI

-555 VDTVESVS
+555 VDTVEAVS

-581 SNAHQFVSFDPET
+581 SNAHQFVSFDSET

-623 GEDVNSGT
+623 GEDINSGT
-631 LIFNVIE
+631 LMFNVIE

-680 LSLSIVSISDESLLS
+680 LSLSVVSISDESLLS

-715 TEITVRASDGVKESD
+715 AEITVRASDGVKESD

-749 EYSNPILQSGD
+749 EYSNPILQTGD
-760 RLTFNVVDLISDV
+760 RLTFNVIDLISDV
-773 DDYEEDIWITVTTF
+773 DDSEEDIWITVTTF

-812 VTVTAEDS
+812 VTVTAEDR

-873 ELSEVKVIWSVC
+873 ELSEIKVIWSVC

-927 DSEGFDRSTTDQHK
+927 DSEGFDRSTTDQYK

-946 SVEITPDEP
+946 PVEITPDEP
-955 DNSDNQ
+955 ENSDNQ

-984 VLVLAIVLQRGRRDD
+984 VLALAIVLQRGRRDG
-999 VNVELYDYQDG
+999 VNVEVYDYQDEY
-1010 DDYSEYEEPEPSP
+1010 DYSEYEEPEPSP

>member
-1 MYKGPTSYHLCM
+1 MVS
-13 AAVTSLQKISSL
+13 VTSLQKISSL

-41 LEQETAGKQELQAKE
+41 LEQETAEKQELQAKE

-138 DENSGSCYKVGATGS
+138 DENSGSCYKVGSAGS

-250 ETLTWDKSLDTV
+250 ETLTWDKPLNTV

-298 MGPLVDIGIVDFEA
+298 MGPLIDIGIVDFEA

-324 DILDLDVN
+324 DTLDLDVN

-348 IYHLSGGEEINL
+348 IYHLSGGEEIHL

-372 TQSYSIMFDTSD
+372 TQSYSIMFDTSE
-384 ITLAPSGTS
+384 ITLTPSGTS
-393 SFRARISGMIG
+393 SFRARISGIVG

-421 PPAPN
+421 PPVPN

-462 VLHYSVHGTDIWD
+462 DLHYSVHGTDTWE

-482 EMVGSGGNSRYI
+482 DMVGSGGNSRYI

-555 VDTVESVS
+555 VDTVEAVS

-581 SNAHQFVSFDPET
+581 SNAHQFVSFDSET

-623 GEDVNSGT
+623 GEDINSGT
-631 LIFNVIE
+631 LMFNVIE

-680 LSLSIVSISDESLLS
+680 LSLSVVSISDESLLS

-715 TEITVRASDGVKESD
+715 AEITVRASDGVKESD

-760 RLTFNVVDLISDV
+760 RLTFNVIDLISDV
-773 DDYEEDIWITVTTF
+773 DDSEEDIWITVTTF

-812 VTVTAEDS
+812 VTVTAEDR

-873 ELSEVKVIWSVC
+873 ELSEIKVIWSVC

-927 DSEGFDRSTTDQHK
+927 DSEGFDRSTTDQYK

-946 SVEITPDEP
+946 PVEITPDEP
-955 DNSDNQ
+955 ENSDNQ

-984 VLVLAIVLQRGRRDD
+984 VLALAIVLQRGRRDG
-999 VNVELYDYQDG
+999 VNVEVYDYQDEY
-1010 DDYSEYEEPEPSP
+1010 DYSEYEEPEPSP

>member
-1 MYKGPTSYHLCM
+1 
-13 AAVTSLQKISSL
+13 
-25 TMMLLIL
+25 
-32 TMSSMGYFM
+32 M
-41 LEQETAGKQELQAKE
+41 LEQETAEKQELQAKE

-138 DENSGSCYKVGATGS
+138 DENSGSCYKVGSAGS

-250 ETLTWDKSLDTV
+250 ETLTWDKPLNTV

-298 MGPLVDIGIVDFEA
+298 MGPLIDIGIVDFEA

-348 IYHLSGGEEINL
+348 IYHLSGGEEIHL

-372 TQSYSIMFDTSD
+372 TQSYSIMFDTSE
-384 ITLAPSGTS
+384 ITLTPSGTS
-393 SFRARISGMIG
+393 SFRARISGIVG

-421 PPAPN
+421 PPVPN

-462 VLHYSVHGTDIWD
+462 DLHYSVHGTDTWE

-482 EMVGSGGNSRYI
+482 DMVGSGGNSRYI

-555 VDTVESVS
+555 VDTVEAVS

-581 SNAHQFVSFDPET
+581 SNAHQFVSFDSET

-623 GEDVNSGT
+623 GEDINSGT
-631 LIFNVIE
+631 LMFNVIE

-680 LSLSIVSISDESLLS
+680 LSLSVVSISDESLLS

-715 TEITVRASDGVKESD
+715 AEITVRASDGVKESD

-749 EYSNPILQSGD
+749 EYSNPILQTGD
-760 RLTFNVVDLISDV
+760 RLTFNVIDLISDV
-773 DDYEEDIWITVTTF
+773 DDSEEDIWITVTTF

-812 VTVTAEDS
+812 VTVTAEDR

-847 GDLSVNISSTE
+847 GDLSVNISSTG

-873 ELSEVKVIWSVC
+873 ELSEIKVIWSVC

-915 IADYVTLSVDAV
+915 IADYVTLSLDAV
-927 DSEGFDRSTTDQHK
+927 DSEGFDRSTTDQYK

-946 SVEITPDEP
+946 PVEITPDEP
-955 DNSDNQ
+955 EDSDNQ

-984 VLVLAIVLQRGRRDD
+984 VLVLAIVLQRGRRDG
-999 VNVELYDYQDG
+999 VNVEVYDNQDEY
-1010 DDYSEYEEPEPSP
+1010 DYSEYEEPEPSP

>member
-1 MYKGPTSYHLCM
+1 M
-13 AAVTSLQKISSL
+13 AAVNSLQKISSL

-41 LEQETAGKQELQAKE
+41 LEQETAEKQELQAKE

-138 DENSGSCYKVGATGS
+138 DENSGSCYKVGSAGS

-250 ETLTWDKSLDTV
+250 ETLTWDKPLNTV

-298 MGPLVDIGIVDFEA
+298 MGPLIDIGIVDFEA

-324 DILDLDVN
+324 DTLDLDVN

-348 IYHLSGGEEINL
+348 IYHLSGGEEIHL

-372 TQSYSIMFDTSD
+372 TQSYSILFDTSE
-384 ITLAPSGTS
+384 ITLTPSGTS
-393 SFRARISGMIG
+393 SFRARISGIVG

-421 PPAPN
+421 PPVPN

-462 VLHYSVHGTDIWD
+462 DLHYSVHGTDTWE

-482 EMVGSGGNSRYI
+482 DMVGSGGNSRYI

-555 VDTVESVS
+555 VDTVEAVS

-581 SNAHQFVSFDPET
+581 SNAHQFVSFDSET

-623 GEDVNSGT
+623 GEDINSGT
-631 LIFNVIE
+631 LMFNVIE

-680 LSLSIVSISDESLLS
+680 LSLSVVSISDESLLS

-715 TEITVRASDGVKESD
+715 AEITVRASDGVKESD

-749 EYSNPILQSGD
+749 EYSNPILQTGD
-760 RLTFNVVDLISDV
+760 RLTFNVIDLISDV
-773 DDYEEDIWITVTTF
+773 DDSEEDIWITVTTF

-812 VTVTAEDS
+812 VTVTAEDR

-873 ELSEVKVIWSVC
+873 ELSEIKVIWSVC

-927 DSEGFDRSTTDQHK
+927 DSEGFDRSTTDQYK
-941 AYATE
+941 PYATE
-946 SVEITPDEP
+946 PVEITPDEP

-984 VLVLAIVLQRGRRDD
+984 VLALAIVLQRGRRDG
-999 VNVELYDYQDG
+999 VNVEVYDYQDEY
-1010 DDYSEYEEPEPSP
+1010 DYSEYEEPEPSP

>member
-1 MYKGPTSYHLCM
+1 M
-13 AAVTSLQKISSL
+13 AVVNSLQKISSL

-41 LEQETAGKQELQAKE
+41 LEQETAEKQELQAKE

-138 DENSGSCYKVGATGS
+138 DENSGSCYKVGSAGS

-250 ETLTWDKSLDTV
+250 ETLTWDKPLNTV

-298 MGPLVDIGIVDFEA
+298 MGPLIDIGIVDFET

-348 IYHLSGGEEINL
+348 IYHLSGGEEIHL

-372 TQSYSIMFDTSD
+372 TQSYSIMFDTSE
-384 ITLAPSGTS
+384 ITLTPSGTS
-393 SFRARISGMIG
+393 SFRARISGIVG

-421 PPAPN
+421 PPVPN

-462 VLHYSVHGTDIWD
+462 DLHYSVHGTDTWE

-482 EMVGSGGNSRYI
+482 DMVGSGGNSRYI

-555 VDTVESVS
+555 VDTVEAVS

-581 SNAHQFVSFDPET
+581 SNAHQFVSFDSET

-623 GEDVNSGT
+623 GEDINSGT
-631 LIFNVIE
+631 LMFNVIE

-680 LSLSIVSISDESLLS
+680 LSLSVVSISDESLLS

-715 TEITVRASDGVKESD
+715 AEITVRASDGVKESD

-760 RLTFNVVDLISDV
+760 RLTFNVIDLISDV
-773 DDYEEDIWITVTTF
+773 DDSEEDIWITVTTF

-812 VTVTAEDS
+812 VTVTAEDR

-873 ELSEVKVIWSVC
+873 ELSEIKVIWSVC

-915 IADYVTLSVDAV
+915 IADYVTLSLDAV
-927 DSEGFDRSTTDQHK
+927 DSEGFDRSTTDQYK

-946 SVEITPDEP
+946 PVEITPDEP
-955 DNSDNQ
+955 ENSDNQ

-984 VLVLAIVLQRGRRDD
+984 VLALAIVLQRGRRDG
-999 VNVELYDYQDG
+999 VNVEVYDYQDEY
-1010 DDYSEYEEPEPSP
+1010 DYSEYEEPEPSP

>member
-1 MYKGPTSYHLCM
+1 
-13 AAVTSLQKISSL
+13 
-25 TMMLLIL
+25 
-32 TMSSMGYFM
+32 M
-41 LEQETAGKQELQAKE
+41 LEQETAEKQELQAKE

-138 DENSGSCYKVGATGS
+138 DENSGSCYKVGSAGS

-250 ETLTWDKSLDTV
+250 ETLTWDKPLNTV

-298 MGPLVDIGIVDFEA
+298 MGPLIDIGIVDFEA

-324 DILDLDVN
+324 DTLDLDVN

-348 IYHLSGGEEINL
+348 IYHLSGGEELHL
-360 GGISINQLAVGG
+360 GGISINQLPVGG
-372 TQSYSIMFDTSD
+372 TQSYSILFDTSE
-384 ITLAPSGTS
+384 ITLTPSGTS
-393 SFRARISGMIG
+393 SFRARISGIVG

-421 PPAPN
+421 PPVPN

-462 VLHYSVHGTDIWD
+462 DLHYSVHGTDTWE

-482 EMVGSGGNSRYI
+482 DMVGSGGNSRYI

-555 VDTVESVS
+555 VDTVEAVS

-581 SNAHQFVSFDPET
+581 SNAHQFVSFDSET

-623 GEDVNSGT
+623 GEDINSGT
-631 LIFNVIE
+631 LMFNVIE

-680 LSLSIVSISDESLLS
+680 LSLSVVSISDESLLS

-715 TEITVRASDGVKESD
+715 AEITVRASDGVKESD

-760 RLTFNVVDLISDV
+760 RLTFNVIDLISDV
-773 DDYEEDIWITVTTF
+773 DDSEEDIWITVTTF

-812 VTVTAEDS
+812 VTVTAEDR

-873 ELSEVKVIWSVC
+873 ELSEIKVIWSVC

-927 DSEGFDRSTTDQHK
+927 DSEGFDRSTTDQYK

-946 SVEITPDEP
+946 PVEITPDEP

-984 VLVLAIVLQRGRRDD
+984 VLALAIVLQRGRRDG
-999 VNVELYDYQDG
+999 VNVEVYDYQDEY
-1010 DDYSEYEEPEPSP
+1010 DYSEYEEPEPSP

>member
-1 MYKGPTSYHLCM
+1 MVS
-13 AAVTSLQKISSL
+13 VTSLQKISSL

-41 LEQETAGKQELQAKE
+41 LEQETAEKQELQAKE

-138 DENSGSCYKVGATGS
+138 DENSGSCYKVGSAGS

-202 TVYVYGAVTEK
+202 TVHVYGAVTEK

-228 FREWLLSADNDF
+228 FREWLLSVDNDF

-250 ETLTWDKSLDTV
+250 ETLTWDKPLNTV

-298 MGPLVDIGIVDFEA
+298 MGPLIDIGIVDFEA

-324 DILDLDVN
+324 DTLDLDVN

-348 IYHLSGGEEINL
+348 IYHLSGGEELHL
-360 GGISINQLAVGG
+360 GGISINQLPVGG
-372 TQSYSIMFDTSD
+372 TQSYSILFDTSE
-384 ITLAPSGTS
+384 ITLTPSGTS
-393 SFRARISGMIG
+393 SFRARISGIVG

-421 PPAPN
+421 PPVPN

-462 VLHYSVHGTDIWD
+462 DLHYSVHGTDTWE

-482 EMVGSGGNSRYI
+482 DMVGSGGNSRYI

-555 VDTVESVS
+555 VDTVEAVS

-581 SNAHQFVSFDPET
+581 SNAHQFVSFDSET

-623 GEDVNSGT
+623 GEDINSGT
-631 LIFNVIE
+631 LMFNVIE

-680 LSLSIVSISDESLLS
+680 LSLSVVSISDESLLS

-715 TEITVRASDGVKESD
+715 AEITVRASDGVKESD

-760 RLTFNVVDLISDV
+760 RLTFNVIDLISDV
-773 DDYEEDIWITVTTF
+773 DDSEEDIWITVTTF

-800 ATMSWEDAGEEM
+800 ATMSCEDAGEEM
-812 VTVTAEDS
+812 VTVTAEDR

-873 ELSEVKVIWSVC
+873 ELSEIKVIWSVC

-927 DSEGFDRSTTDQHK
+927 DSEGFDRSTTDQYK

-946 SVEITPDEP
+946 PVEITPDEP

-984 VLVLAIVLQRGRRDD
+984 VLALAIVLQRGRRDG
-999 VNVELYDYQDG
+999 VNVEVYDYQDEY
-1010 DDYSEYEEPEPSP
+1010 DYSEYEEPEPSP

>member
-1 MYKGPTSYHLCM
+1 M
-13 AAVTSLQKISSL
+13 AAVNSLQKISSL

-41 LEQETAGKQELQAKE
+41 LEQETAEKQELQAKE

-138 DENSGSCYKVGATGS
+138 DENSGSCYKVGSAGS

-202 TVYVYGAVTEK
+202 TVHVYGAVTEK

-250 ETLTWDKSLDTV
+250 ETLTWDKPLNTV

-298 MGPLVDIGIVDFEA
+298 MGPLIDIGIVDFEA

-324 DILDLDVN
+324 DTLDLDVN

-348 IYHLSGGEEINL
+348 IYHLSGGEEIHL

-372 TQSYSIMFDTSD
+372 TQSYSIMFDTGE
-384 ITLAPSGTS
+384 ITLTPSGTS
-393 SFRARISGMIG
+393 SFRARISGIVG

-421 PPAPN
+421 PPVPN

-462 VLHYSVHGTDIWD
+462 DLHYSVHGTDTWE

-482 EMVGSGGNSRYI
+482 DMVGSGGNSRYI

-555 VDTVESVS
+555 VDTVEAVS

-581 SNAHQFVSFDPET
+581 SNAHQFVSFDSET

-623 GEDVNSGT
+623 GEDINSGT
-631 LIFNVIE
+631 LMFNVIE

-680 LSLSIVSISDESLLS
+680 LSLSVVSISDESLLS

-715 TEITVRASDGVKESD
+715 AEITVRASDGVKESD

-760 RLTFNVVDLISDV
+760 RLTFNVIDLISDV
-773 DDYEEDIWITVTTF
+773 DDSEEDIWITVTTF

-812 VTVTAEDS
+812 VTVTAEDR

-873 ELSEVKVIWSVC
+873 ELSEIKVIWSVC

-927 DSEGFDRSTTDQHK
+927 DSEGFDRSTTDQYK

-946 SVEITPDEP
+946 PVEITPDEP
-955 DNSDNQ
+955 ENSDNQ

-984 VLVLAIVLQRGRRDD
+984 VLALAIVLQRGRRDG
-999 VNVELYDYQDG
+999 VNVEVYDYQDEY
-1010 DDYSEYEEPEPSP
+1010 DYSEYEEPEPSP

>member
-1 MYKGPTSYHLCM
+1 
-13 AAVTSLQKISSL
+13 
-25 TMMLLIL
+25 
-32 TMSSMGYFM
+32 M
-41 LEQETAGKQELQAKE
+41 LEQETAEKQELQAKE

-138 DENSGSCYKVGATGS
+138 DENSGSCYKVGSAGS

-250 ETLTWDKSLDTV
+250 ETLTWDKPLNTV

-298 MGPLVDIGIVDFEA
+298 MGPLIDIGIVDFEA

-348 IYHLSGGEEINL
+348 IYHLSGGEEIHL

-372 TQSYSIMFDTSD
+372 TQSYSIMFDTSE
-384 ITLAPSGTS
+384 ITLTPSGTS
-393 SFRARISGMIG
+393 SFRARISGIVG

-421 PPAPN
+421 PPVPN

-462 VLHYSVHGTDIWD
+462 DLHYSVHGTDTWE

-482 EMVGSGGNSRYI
+482 DMVGSGGNSRYI

-555 VDTVESVS
+555 VDTVEAVS

-581 SNAHQFVSFDPET
+581 SNAHQFVSFDSET

-623 GEDVNSGT
+623 GEDINSGT
-631 LIFNVIE
+631 LMFNVIE

-669 DDNGNSVPANT
+669 DDNGNSVPTNT
-680 LSLSIVSISDESLLS
+680 LSLSIISISDESLLS

-715 TEITVRASDGVKESD
+715 AEITVRASDGVKESD

-749 EYSNPILQSGD
+749 EYSNPILQTGD
-760 RLTFNVVDLISDV
+760 RLTFNVIDLISDV
-773 DDYEEDIWITVTTF
+773 DDSEEDIWITVTTF

-812 VTVTAEDS
+812 VTVTAEDR

-847 GDLSVNISSTE
+847 GDLSVNISSTG

-873 ELSEVKVIWSVC
+873 ELSEIKVIWSVC

-915 IADYVTLSVDAV
+915 IADYVTLSLDAV
-927 DSEGFDRSTTDQHK
+927 DSEGFDRSTTDQYK

-946 SVEITPDEP
+946 PVEITPDQPE
-955 DNSDNQ
+955 DSDNQ

-967 VMTAGLIAMGIM
+967 VMTAGLIAMGII

-984 VLVLAIVLQRGRRDD
+984 VLVLAIVLQRGRRDG
-999 VNVELYDYQDG
+999 VNVEVYDNQDEY
-1010 DDYSEYEEPEPSP
+1010 DYSEYEEPEPSP

>member
-1 MYKGPTSYHLCM
+1 M
-13 AAVTSLQKISSL
+13 AVVNSLQKISSL
-25 TMMLLIL
+25 TVMLLIL

-41 LEQETAGKQELQAKE
+41 LEQETAEKQELQAKE

-138 DENSGSCYKVGATGS
+138 DENSGSCYKVGSAGS

-250 ETLTWDKSLDTV
+250 ETLTWDKPLNTV

-298 MGPLVDIGIVDFEA
+298 MGPLIDIGIVDFET

-348 IYHLSGGEEINL
+348 IYHLSGGEEIHL

-372 TQSYSIMFDTSD
+372 TQSYSIMFDTSE
-384 ITLAPSGTS
+384 ITLTPSGTS
-393 SFRARISGMIG
+393 SFRARITGIVG

-421 PPAPN
+421 PPVPN

-462 VLHYSVHGTDIWD
+462 DLHYSVHGTDTWE

-482 EMVGSGGNSRYI
+482 DMVGSGGNSRYI

-555 VDTVESVS
+555 VDTVEAVS

-581 SNAHQFVSFDPET
+581 SNAHQFVSFDSET

-623 GEDVNSGT
+623 GEDINSGT
-631 LIFNVIE
+631 LMFNVIE

-680 LSLSIVSISDESLLS
+680 LSLSVVSISDESLLS

-715 TEITVRASDGVKESD
+715 AEITVRASDGVKESD

-760 RLTFNVVDLISDV
+760 RLTFNVIDLISDV
-773 DDYEEDIWITVTTF
+773 DDSEEDIWITVTTF

-812 VTVTAEDS
+812 VTVTAEDR

-873 ELSEVKVIWSVC
+873 ELSEIKVIWSVC

-927 DSEGFDRSTTDQHK
+927 DSEGFDRSTTDQYK

-946 SVEITPDEP
+946 PVEITPDEP

-984 VLVLAIVLQRGRRDD
+984 VLALAIVLQRGRRDG
-999 VNVELYDYQDG
+999 VNVEVYDYQDEY
-1010 DDYSEYEEPEPSP
+1010 DYSEYEEPEPSP

>member
-1 MYKGPTSYHLCM
+1 M
-13 AAVTSLQKISSL
+13 AAVNSLQKISSL

-41 LEQETAGKQELQAKE
+41 LEQETAEKQELQAKE

-138 DENSGSCYKVGATGS
+138 DENSGSCYKVGAAGS

-166 HADASDFSMELG
+166 HTDASDFSMELG

-250 ETLTWDKSLDTV
+250 ETLTWDKPLNTV

-298 MGPLVDIGIVDFEA
+298 MGPLIDIGIVDFEA

-348 IYHLSGGEEINL
+348 IYHLSGGEEIHL

-372 TQSYSIMFDTSD
+372 TQSYSIMFDTSE
-384 ITLAPSGTS
+384 ITLTPSGTS
-393 SFRARISGMIG
+393 SFRARISGIVG

-421 PPAPN
+421 PPVPN

-462 VLHYSVHGTDIWD
+462 DLHYSVHGTDTWE
-475 DAWITAI
+475 DAWITTI
-482 EMVGSGGNSRYI
+482 DMVGSGGNSRYI

-555 VDTVESVS
+555 VDTVEAVS

-581 SNAHQFVSFDPET
+581 SNAHQFVSFDSET

-623 GEDVNSGT
+623 GEDINSGT
-631 LIFNVIE
+631 LMFNVIE

-669 DDNGNSVPANT
+669 DDNGNSVPAST
-680 LSLSIVSISDESLLS
+680 LSLSVVSISDESLLS

-715 TEITVRASDGVKESD
+715 AEITVRASDGVKESD

-760 RLTFNVVDLISDV
+760 RLTFNVIDLISDV
-773 DDYEEDIWITVTTF
+773 DDSEEDIWITVTTF

-812 VTVTAEDS
+812 VTVTAEDR

-873 ELSEVKVIWSVC
+873 ELSEIKVIWSVC

-895 GTSHNMGP
+895 GTSYNMGP

-927 DSEGFDRSTTDQHK
+927 DSEGFDRSTTDQYK

-946 SVEITPDEP
+946 PVEITPDEP
-955 DNSDNQ
+955 ENSDNQ

-984 VLVLAIVLQRGRRDD
+984 VLALAIVLQRGRRDG
-999 VNVELYDYQDG
+999 VNVEVYDYQDEY
-1010 DDYSEYEEPEPSP
+1010 DYSEYEEPEPSP

>member
-1 MYKGPTSYHLCM
+1 M
-13 AAVTSLQKISSL
+13 AVVNSLQKISSL
-25 TMMLLIL
+25 TVMLLIL

-41 LEQETAGKQELQAKE
+41 LEQETAEKQELQAKE

-138 DENSGSCYKVGATGS
+138 DENSGSCYKVGSAGS

-250 ETLTWDKSLDTV
+250 ETLTWDKPLNTV

-298 MGPLVDIGIVDFEA
+298 MGPLIDIGIVDFEA

-348 IYHLSGGEEINL
+348 IYHLSGGEEIHL

-372 TQSYSIMFDTSD
+372 TQSYSIMFDTSE
-384 ITLAPSGTS
+384 ITLTPSGTS
-393 SFRARISGMIG
+393 SFRARISGIVG

-421 PPAPN
+421 PPVPN

-462 VLHYSVHGTDIWD
+462 DLHYSVHGTDTWE

-482 EMVGSGGNSRYI
+482 DMVGSGGNSRYI

-555 VDTVESVS
+555 VDTVEAVS

-581 SNAHQFVSFDPET
+581 SNAHQFVSFDSET

-623 GEDVNSGT
+623 GEDINSGT
-631 LIFNVIE
+631 LMFNVIE

-680 LSLSIVSISDESLLS
+680 LSLSVVSISDESLLS

-715 TEITVRASDGVKESD
+715 AEITVRASDGVKESD

-760 RLTFNVVDLISDV
+760 RLTFNVIDLISDV
-773 DDYEEDIWITVTTF
+773 DDSEEDIWITVTTF

-812 VTVTAEDS
+812 VTVTAEDR

-873 ELSEVKVIWSVC
+873 ELSEIKVIWSVC

-927 DSEGFDRSTTDQHK
+927 DSEGFDRSTTDQYK

-946 SVEITPDEP
+946 PVEITPDEP
-955 DNSDNQ
+955 ENSDNQ

-984 VLVLAIVLQRGRRDD
+984 VLALAIVLQRGRRDG
-999 VNVELYDYQDG
+999 VNVEVYDYQEEY
-1010 DDYSEYEEPEPSP
+1010 DYSEYEEPEPSP

>member
-1 MYKGPTSYHLCM
+1 M
-13 AAVTSLQKISSL
+13 AVVNSLQKISSL
-25 TMMLLIL
+25 TVMLLIL

-41 LEQETAGKQELQAKE
+41 LEQETAEKQELQAKE

-138 DENSGSCYKVGATGS
+138 DENSGSCYKVGSAGS

-250 ETLTWDKSLDTV
+250 ETLTWDKPLNTV

-298 MGPLVDIGIVDFEA
+298 MGPLIDIGIVDFET

-348 IYHLSGGEEINL
+348 IYHLSGGEEIHL

-372 TQSYSIMFDTSD
+372 TQSYSIMFDTSE
-384 ITLAPSGTS
+384 ITLTPSGTS
-393 SFRARISGMIG
+393 SFRARISGIVG

-421 PPAPN
+421 PPVPN

-462 VLHYSVHGTDIWD
+462 DLHYSIHGTDTWE

-482 EMVGSGGNSRYI
+482 DMVGSGGNSRYI

-555 VDTVESVS
+555 VDTVEAVS

-581 SNAHQFVSFDPET
+581 SNAHQFVSFDSET

-623 GEDVNSGT
+623 GEDINSGT
-631 LIFNVIE
+631 LMFNVIE

-680 LSLSIVSISDESLLS
+680 LSLSVVSISDESLLS

-715 TEITVRASDGVKESD
+715 AEITVRASDGVKESD

-760 RLTFNVVDLISDV
+760 RLTFNVIDLISDV
-773 DDYEEDIWITVTTF
+773 DDSEEDIWITVTTF

-812 VTVTAEDS
+812 VTVTAEDR

-873 ELSEVKVIWSVC
+873 ELSEIKVIWSVC

-927 DSEGFDRSTTDQHK
+927 DSEGFDRSTTDQYK

-946 SVEITPDEP
+946 PVEITPDEP
-955 DNSDNQ
+955 ENSDNQ

-984 VLVLAIVLQRGRRDD
+984 VLALAIVLQRGRRDG
-999 VNVELYDYQDG
+999 VNVEVYDYQDEY
-1010 DDYSEYEEPEPSP
+1010 DYSEYEEPEPSP

>member
-1 MYKGPTSYHLCM
+1 M
-13 AAVTSLQKISSL
+13 AVVNSLQKISSL
-25 TMMLLIL
+25 TVMLLIL

-41 LEQETAGKQELQAKE
+41 LEQETAEKQELQAKE

-138 DENSGSCYKVGATGS
+138 DENSGSCYKVGSAGS

-250 ETLTWDKSLDTV
+250 ETLTWDKPLNTV

-298 MGPLVDIGIVDFEA
+298 MGPLIDIGIVDFET

-348 IYHLSGGEEINL
+348 IYHLSGGEEIHL

-372 TQSYSIMFDTSD
+372 TQSYSIMFDTSE
-384 ITLAPSGTS
+384 ITLTPSGTS
-393 SFRARISGMIG
+393 SFRARISGIVG

-421 PPAPN
+421 PPVPN

-462 VLHYSVHGTDIWD
+462 DLHYSVHGTDTWE

-482 EMVGSGGNSRYI
+482 DMVGSGGNSRYI

-555 VDTVESVS
+555 VDTVEAVS

-581 SNAHQFVSFDPET
+581 SNAHQFVSFDSET

-623 GEDVNSGT
+623 GEDINSGT
-631 LIFNVIE
+631 LMFNVIE

-680 LSLSIVSISDESLLS
+680 LSLSVVSISDESLLS

-715 TEITVRASDGVKESD
+715 AEITVRASDGVKESD

-760 RLTFNVVDLISDV
+760 RLTFNVIDLISDV
-773 DDYEEDIWITVTTF
+773 DDSEEDIWITVTTF

-812 VTVTAEDS
+812 VTVTAEDR

-873 ELSEVKVIWSVC
+873 ELSEIKVIWSVC

-927 DSEGFDRSTTDQHK
+927 DSEGFDRSTTDQYK

-946 SVEITPDEP
+946 PVEITPDEP
-955 DNSDNQ
+955 ENSDNQ

-984 VLVLAIVLQRGRRDD
+984 VLALAIVLQRGRRDG
-999 VNVELYDYQDG
+999 VNVEVYDHQDEY
-1010 DDYSEYEEPEPSP
+1010 DYSEYEEPEPSP

>member
-1 MYKGPTSYHLCM
+1 
-13 AAVTSLQKISSL
+13 
-25 TMMLLIL
+25 
-32 TMSSMGYFM
+32 M
-41 LEQETAGKQELQAKE
+41 LEQETAEKQELQAKE

-138 DENSGSCYKVGATGS
+138 DENSGSCYKVGSAGS

-250 ETLTWDKSLDTV
+250 ETLTWDKPLNTV

-298 MGPLVDIGIVDFEA
+298 MGPLIDIGIVDFEA
-312 RNSNANNGFVAG
+312 QNSNANNGFVAG

-348 IYHLSGGEEINL
+348 IYHLSGGEEIHL

-372 TQSYSIMFDTSD
+372 TQSYSIIFDTSD
-384 ITLAPSGTS
+384 ITLTPSGTS
-393 SFRARISGMIG
+393 SFRARISGMVG

-421 PPAPN
+421 PPVPN

-448 LPNDLVDDMSTMTA
+448 LSNDLVDDMSTMTA
-462 VLHYSVHGTDIWD
+462 DLHYSVHGADAWN

-482 EMVGSGGNSRYI
+482 DMVGSGGNSRYI
-494 HTITPPMNSQSGS
+494 HTINPPMSSQSGS

-542 PGDDGYGGIPTVK
+542 SGDDGYGGIPTVK
-555 VDTVESVS
+555 VDTAESVS

-569 DAETPHG
+569 DAETPYD

-623 GEDVNSGT
+623 GEDINSGT
-631 LIFNVIE
+631 LMFNVIE

-680 LSLSIVSISDESLLS
+680 LSLSVVSISDESLLS

-715 TEITVRASDGVKESD
+715 AEITVRASDGVKESD

-749 EYSNPILQSGD
+749 EHSNPILQTGD
-760 RLTFNVVDLISDV
+760 RLTFNVIDLISDV
-773 DDYEEDIWITVTTF
+773 DDSEEDIWITVTTF

-812 VTVTAEDS
+812 VTVTAEDR

-833 VDDLPLLWVDSSGF
+833 VDDLPLLWVDSSGY
-847 GDLSVNISSTE
+847 GDLSVNISSTG

-873 ELSEVKVIWSVC
+873 ELSEIKVIWSVC

-927 DSEGFDRSTTDQHK
+927 DSEGFDRSTTDQYK

-946 SVEITPDEP
+946 PVEITPDEP
-955 DNSDNQ
+955 EDSDNQ

-984 VLVLAIVLQRGRRDD
+984 VLALAIVLQRGRRDG
-999 VNVELYDYQDG
+999 VNVEVYDYQG
-1010 DDYSEYEEPEPSP
+1010 EYDYSEYEESKPSP

-1058 LKRRELQ
+1058 LKRRESQ